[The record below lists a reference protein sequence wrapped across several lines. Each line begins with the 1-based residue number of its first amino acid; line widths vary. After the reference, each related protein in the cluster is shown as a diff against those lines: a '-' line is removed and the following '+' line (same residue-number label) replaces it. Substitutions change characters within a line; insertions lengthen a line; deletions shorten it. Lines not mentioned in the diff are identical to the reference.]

1 MIINFI
7 DKIPIAK
14 YITMK
19 FIYMFISFL
28 LITNSL
34 FSLNSEVVIDGSS
47 DWVEIE
53 TKKNIDKYPGKGSYS
68 RLGLKSTG
76 YIVDK
81 FTDLLLHFDNSNII
95 DESSNYV
102 IETNITSTGQTKK
115 IGQGSGVF
123 REKGEFITLHPE
135 PGSIFSGGDVLD
147 NFSIEFWLNPSSYSK
162 NPVIISY
169 QSSVRNA
176 EENLIPQ
183 ELSCSIKDRKLIW
196 ELKNI
201 FYMNEEEN
209 DIILSGLIPIVPET
223 WHHHLLRFN
232 GNTGVIEYLVDGNL
246 EAVQYASKTGIED
259 GSIFYPL
266 LSENKNSKL
275 IIGKDYIGYMDELRI
290 SKAFI
295 QTPILNKYQ
304 GISGILQSKI
314 IDFGRSD
321 SILQKISIDSEIP
334 EDSAIF
340 FYYNLSNN
348 LENLFDKRNWIS
360 FSPSKLL
367 LSENKGRYFSLKM
380 ELQAN
385 SNQQQTPLISKV
397 LISYRKNTPPPA
409 PKFFTASG
417 GDSSITLSWK
427 EMSEQDIEGYLI
439 YYGSEAGVYFG
450 SEAIEGDSPL
460 VIKGEKNTSLTI
472 HGLNNG
478 QLYHFSIAAYDGAG
492 IDYPGEL
499 SEETTSRPVYSGTN

>member
-1 MIINFI
+1 M
-7 DKIPIAK
+7 PMAK
-14 YITMK
+14 YKTMK
-19 FIYMFISFL
+19 FVYMLISFL

-34 FSLNSEVVIDGSS
+34 FSLNSEIVIDGSS
-47 DWVEIE
+47 DWSKIE
-53 TKKNIDKYPGKGSYS
+53 TQKNIDKYPGKGSYN

-95 DESSNYV
+95 DESSNY
-102 IETNITSTGQTKK
+102 IIKTNITSTGQTKK

-123 REKGEFITLHPE
+123 RGKDESITLYPE

-147 NFSIEFWLNPSSYSK
+147 NFSIEFWLNPSAYSK

-169 QSSVRNA
+169 RSSVRNA
-176 EENLIPQ
+176 EGNLVPQ
-183 ELSCSIKDRKLIW
+183 ELSCLIKDRKLIW
-196 ELKNI
+196 ELKNV
-201 FYMNEEEN
+201 FYMNGEES
-209 DIILSGLIPIVPET
+209 DIVLTSLIPIVPET

-232 GNTGVIEYLVDGNL
+232 GNTGVIEYLVDGIL
-246 EAVQYASKTGIED
+246 EAVQYTSKTGAED

-266 LSENKNSKL
+266 LSVNKNSKL
-275 IIGKDYIGYMDELRI
+275 SIGKDYIGYMDELRI

-295 QTPILNKYQ
+295 QTPILNRYQ
-304 GISGILQSKI
+304 GISGTLQSQI

-321 SILQKISIDSEIP
+321 SILKKISIDSEIP

-348 LENLFDKRNWIS
+348 LEDLIDNNNWIN
-360 FSPSKLL
+360 FLPSELL
-367 LSENKGRYFSLKM
+367 LSENKGRYFSFKM
-380 ELQAN
+380 ELQTN

-397 LISYRKNTPPPA
+397 IISYQENTPPIA
-409 PKFFTASG
+409 PILLKASG
-417 GDSSITLSWK
+417 IDSSITLSWQ
-427 EMSEQDIEGYLI
+427 ELSEHDIEGYLI
-439 YYGSEAGVYFG
+439 YYGSKTGVYFG
-450 SEAIEGDSPL
+450 SEALEGESPL
-460 VIKGEKNTSLTI
+460 VIKGKKNTKITI
-472 HGLNNG
+472 HGLNNS

-499 SEETTSRPVYSGTN
+499 SEEISSRSVYSGNN